1 MDLAARQYLCEQA
14 KSPYLKYRLYTRLLL
29 LITCLFAACATIF
42 AQSRRIKGKVL
53 DAVTHAPLQYASV
66 YLLRKDSILIKGNA
80 TDNAG
85 EFSFKVSNTKELV
98 LKVEFIGY
106 RHFDTLLVNDDSQKD
121 ILLPD
126 ILLNRSGSSLQEVTI
141 EGKRANNTIQL
152 SKQIIQAKQFA
163 NAANGTGLDLV
174 QRLPSVT
181 VNTEGNILL
190 RGNANFQV
198 LINGKLTNR
207 TPSEVLAQIPANAIE
222 SIEMITTPSA
232 SYDAE
237 GKAGVINIITKKNV
251 LKGWSVAGNG
261 MFGGAVPLRL
271 GGDISINYATAKWN
285 SFVSG
290 DARQYNI
297 KGYRIGE
304 VRTIY
309 NDTATFQS
317 SDGIRP
323 LEDKQYGLRAG
334 TTYTPNSSNVFNAG
348 VYYGYKQN
356 DRTANL
362 HYKEYIQTNAPLDL
376 YNQNWPAPDKV
387 FYNQNLFVR
396 TGKFFTLN
404 VDYTHSFKNKN
415 KLSILGIY
423 EYSVLGGP
431 LRNQDNDEVSGA
443 LLLKERSD
451 ERSPLNGWRLQ
462 TDYSIPLKN
471 KNKIELGYQWRTVH
485 HKGDFNFERLDISS
499 GAWQKDPAFNDQ
511 LDLRQS
517 IHSPYLQYAGQHKL
531 FSYTIGLRGEYMNRN
546 FNHTLGT
553 VPFKVEQVNLFPSL
567 QGLWNLPDNQKLR
580 IGYSKR
586 IDRPT
591 TRLMSPFMNHRHS
604 EFIEVGDPQLLPEI
618 TNVIELSYSKNWKK
632 ISITA
637 TAYFNKVKDKIFR
650 VNDVYNRV
658 ILLRTFTNAG
668 NTSSTG
674 FEFSSDVKALS
685 WLRFYVSGNI
695 YQLHIDGFVKGINV
709 NQNSFNYN
717 VNGNTSVDIS
727 KKFKL
732 QLDANYVSKT
742 VTAQGEDG
750 ELFLANAGLRYLLNG
765 KLTTGL
771 LLQNI
776 FNSNHQ
782 TITNK
787 GTNFYVT
794 TNYIKYDRVLQLS
807 ISFRL
812 NDTGKKGRAVK
823 TEYGEKDF

>member
-1 MDLAARQYLCEQA
+1 MAGND
-14 KSPYLKYRLYTRLLL
+14 TM
-29 LITCLFAACATIF
+29 F
-42 AQSRRIKGKVL
+42 AQSRTVKGKVL
-53 DAVTHAPLQYASV
+53 DAITHAPLQYASV
-66 YLLRKDSILIKGNA
+66 SLLRKDSTLIKGTA

-85 EFSFKVSNTKELV
+85 GFSLKANTAKELI

-106 RHFDTLLVNDDSQKD
+106 RHFDTLLVNDESPKE

-126 ILLNRSGSSLQEVTI
+126 ILLNPFGSSLQEVTV
-141 EGKRANNTIQL
+141 EGKRTNNSVQL
-152 SKQIIQAKQFA
+152 NKQIIQAKQFA

-222 SIEMITTPSA
+222 SIEMVTTPSA

-251 LKGWSVAGNG
+251 LKGWSISGNG
-261 MFGGAVPLRL
+261 MFGGAEPLRL

-285 SFVSG
+285 SFISA

-297 KGYRIGE
+297 KGYRTGE

-309 NDTATFQS
+309 NDTATFQP

-323 LEDKQYGLRAG
+323 LKDKQYGIRAG
-334 TTYTPNSSNVFNAG
+334 TTYTPNSSNVFNVGA
-348 VYYGYKQN
+348 YYGYKQN

-362 HYKEYIQTNAPLDL
+362 HYKEYINTNVPLDL
-376 YNQNWPAPDKV
+376 YNQNWSAPYKL

-396 TGKFFTLN
+396 TGEFFTVN
-404 VDYTHSFKNKN
+404 ADYTHSFNNKS
-415 KLSILGIY
+415 KLVVLGIY

-431 LRNQDNDEVSGA
+431 LRNQDNDELSGA

-462 TDYSIPLKN
+462 SDYSIPLKN
-471 KNKIELGYQWRTVH
+471 KNKIELGYQWRSVNH
-485 HKGDFNFERLDISS
+485 QGDFSFDRLDSNS

-511 LDLRQS
+511 LNLKQS
-517 IHSPYLQYAGQHKL
+517 IHSAYFQYAGQHKI
-531 FSYTIGLRGEYMNRN
+531 FSYNIGLRGEYMNRN

-553 VPFKVEQVNLFPSL
+553 APFKVEQVNLFPSL

-591 TRLMSPFMNHRHS
+591 TRLMSPFKNHRHS
-604 EFIEVGDPQLLPEI
+604 EFIEVGDPELLPEI
-618 TNVIELSYSKNWKK
+618 TNVAEISYSKNWKK
-632 ISITA
+632 ISLTA
-637 TAYFNKVKDKIFR
+637 TAYFNKVKDKVYR
-650 VNDVYNRV
+650 VNEVYSR
-658 ILLRTFTNAG
+658 IALLRTYTNAG
-668 NTSSTG
+668 STTSAG
-674 FEFSSDVKALS
+674 AEFSSEIKPLS
-685 WLRFYVSGNI
+685 WLRFYVSGNV
-695 YQLHIDGFVKGINV
+695 YQLHVNGIVKGIDV
-709 NQNSFNYN
+709 SQNSFNYN
-717 VNGNTSVDIS
+717 INGNTSVDIS
-727 KKFKL
+727 KKFKF
-732 QLDANYVSKT
+732 QLDGNYVSKT

-750 ELFLANAGLRYLLNG
+750 ELFLANAGLRYLWSSKFTG
-765 KLTTGL
+765 GL

-787 GTNFYVT
+787 GTDFYVT
-794 TNYIKYDRVLQLS
+794 TNYFKYDRVLQLS

-812 NDTGKKGRAVK
+812 NDNGKKSKAVK